1 MKKKQ
6 TFITRKT
13 IKTEAIDIVQN
24 VVKPKTENSPLVA
37 SSPLRFTN
45 TPTITTEDDENF
57 AYGDVENPKSDN
69 VVYDIDD
76 YMSSGDLTQINNL
89 SEQDYIHTMQL
100 INNSYCNLGLV
111 KRLGVSCLVATGTG
125 LAMMPVFNYLVKNS
139 EQFGV
144 DVHNNKII
152 FDISTANTFIVAS
165 FSSFVTMNEF
175 IKKHQTNK
183 LDNDSFVNALSK
195 VCASFSLILPL
206 GLLWVTEVN
215 NQKIAESSGF
225 DQYMAWAT
233 FSTIPLVVNQV
244 IESITNVNKV
254 LEAKNFEMISLN
266 DNEVINRVSIGSKIV
281 IYGLAATSLIG
292 RSIAFTEV
300 CKSLA
305 LASGVNEEVALGL
318 GIAIGGILTSSG
330 VSILEYNNIKILFET
345 TSNNF
350 TMKKAVTGTVAL
362 AEGIWF
368 TLPLVSIGLDAT
380 SNWNPLLKGGLF
392 VPLLASHTV
401 LESTRIYDNM
411 TSVCNYISDGF
422 SSLKQWC
429 CNDDDIQL
437 VGDNNDYS

>member
-1 MKKKQ
+1 MSKKK
-6 TFITRKT
+6 
-13 IKTEAIDIVQN
+13 IKQSGVNIYGGTVISV
-24 VVKPKTENSPLVA
+24 NSPLI
-37 SSPLRFTN
+37 SNSPVRFTN
-45 TPTITTEDDENF
+45 TPTITTDDDENF
-57 AYGDVENPKSDN
+57 INVDVETPKSDKII
-69 VVYDIDD
+69 YDLDD
-76 YMSSGDLTQINNL
+76 YMSSGDLNQLSQI
-89 SEQDYIHTMQL
+89 SEQEYIETSKL
-100 INNSYCNLGLV
+100 INNSSSCNLELV

-139 EQFGV
+139 EQFGI
-144 DVHNNKII
+144 DVHNNQII
-152 FDISTANTFIVAS
+152 FDLSTANTFIVAS

-175 IKKHQTNK
+175 IKKHQQTK
-183 LDNDSFVNALSK
+183 LDNDSFIIALSK

-225 DQYMAWAT
+225 DQFMAWAT
-233 FSTIPLVVNQV
+233 FTTLPLIVNQTV
-244 IESITNVNKV
+244 ESITNVNKV
-254 LEAKNFEMISLN
+254 LEAKNLEMINLN
-266 DNEVINRVSIGSKIV
+266 DNEVVNRISIGSKIV

-292 RSIAFTEV
+292 RSIAYTEA
-300 CKSLA
+300 CKALA
-305 LASGVNEEVALGL
+305 LVSGVNEEVALGL

-345 TSNNF
+345 TSSNF
-350 TMKKAVTGTVAL
+350 TMKKAVIGTVAL

-380 SNWNPLLKGGLF
+380 SNWDSLLKGGLF
-392 VPLLASHTV
+392 VPLLTSHTV

-437 VGDNNDYS
+437 VGDNGDFLN

>member
-1 MKKKQ
+1 MKIVNKLVKK
-6 TFITRKT
+6 ITDV
-13 IKTEAIDIVQN
+13 TERSSLLSSS
-24 VVKPKTENSPLVA
+24 NSPPV
-37 SSPLRFTN
+37 RFTVTPVMSN
-45 TPTITTEDDENF
+45 TDDDYFDDEVDSKGQDIISN
-57 AYGDVENPKSDN
+57 NINSTNIIN
-69 VVYDIDD
+69 V
-76 YMSSGDLTQINNL
+76 NNIK
-89 SEQDYIHTMQL
+89 Y
-100 INNSYCNLGLV
+100 NSYCDLNV
-111 KRLGVSCLVATGTG
+111 IKRFVISTIVAGGTG
-125 LAMMPVFNYLVKNS
+125 FAMMPVFNYLVKNS
-139 EQFGV
+139 EQFAI

-152 FDISTANTFIVAS
+152 FDISTANTFIIAS

-225 DQYMAWAT
+225 DQYMVWAT

-305 LASGVNEEVALGL
+305 LASGVSEEVALGV

-330 VSILEYNNIKILFET
+330 VSILEYNNVKILFEVP
-345 TSNNF
+345 SSEF
-350 TMKKAVTGTVAL
+350 TVKKAVIGTMSL
-362 AEGIWF
+362 TEGLWF
-368 TLPLVSIGLDAT
+368 TLPLIALGLEAVKD
-380 SNWNPLLKGGLF
+380 WNPLLKGVLF
-392 VPLLASHTV
+392 VPLVISHTV
-401 LESTRIYDNM
+401 LESTRVYDNM

-429 CNDDDIQL
+429 CSENDISLLGEEYISDL
-437 VGDNNDYS
+437 G